1 MKKSILTAL
10 LITAAS
16 AVFAEPQTTCPV
28 MGGKINKELYV
39 DADGYRIY
47 VCCKGCI
54 KAVKANPE
62 KYIEKMQADGIELEK
77 TPAK

>member
-16 AVFAEPQTTCPV
+16 AVFAEPQTACPV
-28 MGGKINKELYV
+28 MGKKINKELYV
-39 DADGYRIY
+39 DAAGYRIY

-62 KYIEKMQADGIELEK
+62 KYIEKAKTDGVEFEK
-77 TPAK
+77 TPKK

>member
-28 MGGKINKELYV
+28 MGKKSTKS
-39 DADGYRIY
+39 
-47 VCCKGCI
+47 C
-54 KAVKANPE
+54 
-62 KYIEKMQADGIELEK
+62 M
-77 TPAK
+77 